1 MHWATAL
8 EGVAAP
14 KDHHALQDQ
23 VTELYRIGDAREPR
37 KALDAIHEGY
47 ETGLVI

>member
-23 VTELYRIGDAREPR
+23 VTDLYRIGDAREPR
-37 KALDAIHEGY
+37 KAFDDMREGF
-47 ETGLVI
+47 EAGMVI